1 MKIGLCT
8 VPPVEKEKSPLDIP
22 LGLLS
27 LAGMLE
33 KEKLKVEIEIIDF
46 FKLCK
51 DKILKKDKYFCRE
64 AINFLLEKNFDII
77 GFSTMCLS
85 YPLTLQIVDGC
96 KNRDIIIILGGPEAS
111 LSDIETL
118 KYFNSNNI
126 YIVRGEGERTFLDLI
141 KVFYSG
147 NLHSLSEIKGITYK
161 MNNKII
167 KNSPQELIKDL
178 DELPFPSFHLYP
190 YISEVEEVIIE
201 IGRSCPYSCKY
212 CSTSLH
218 WGRKSRFKSPERVF
232 SEIEYLKSNYGKS
245 IFFFLHDCP
254 TANKEYFIKLTS
266 KIKELNIKFRC
277 YARADHLTKEE
288 INILKENGLN
298 GIFYGIESG
307 SSRMQSFIGKNL
319 DLGKSYQILKST
331 SDAGIRFITSFIIG
345 FPPEEEEDMELTFVL
360 ALKSAL
366 LGGVSR
372 IYPLLPLAG
381 TQFFNKYKKF
391 LKFNRYIGDTIHLEM
406 LNLQFIKKHRELFPA
421 YYYFSNTKIPYST
434 IIYAHILMSALVHF
448 FPLFLYLWKFY
459 EKRKINDLLKM
470 WIKYCKDNNITL
482 TKVNIYQ
489 FNILPYFKEIFLF
502 LKWFKTNQKL
512 SFFSSQILKYELA
525 KVKLILEKDKK
536 CYKFVEVNMDL
547 NYFFKNFHPDIE
559 VHVKEFFKKK
569 KNYIMLHM
577 QENSIRPFLLNRFT
591 YIFLK
596 EYFNS
601 KNLESTFKK
610 LNIFNDSTKTQIIN
624 TLKAFFENE
633 RNISN

>member
-277 YARADHLTKEE
+277 YARADPLNKEE

-319 DLGKSYQILKST
+319 DVKNIIEVIKLTLNKKIMPTSSFIVGFPEEKYRDLEETFSLMLKIKLLGSETQCHMFTIFPETTFHKEYKSHLSYDGYISDMNSTILTKEDYSLIRKYKDIFSDFYFIPGFIKRDLIIASSLFYEFVSQFFLESIISLKYKDKYDFLHIVELWRKFLFNNKYIISFENFNPNFHLNEIFMYILTFFSSLIYSQKIKMSLLSREILKYQVAKNT
-331 SDAGIRFITSFIIG
+331 LIFDNKKNYWMG
-345 FPPEEEEDMELTFVL
+345 TFN
-360 ALKSAL
+360 
-366 LGGVSR
+366 
-372 IYPLLPLAG
+372 Y
-381 TQFFNKYKKF
+381 
-391 LKFNRYIGDTIHLEM
+391 
-406 LNLQFIKKHRELFPA
+406 
-421 YYYFSNTKIPYST
+421 KIPDLK
-434 IIYAHILMSALVHF
+434 IFIN
-448 FPLFLYLWKFY
+448 
-459 EKRKINDLLKM
+459 EKNEVE
-470 WIKYCKDNNITL
+470 IKCP
-482 TKVNIYQ
+482 KVNIICIMNKIKGKLKIY
-489 FNILPYFKEIFLF
+489 ILPMNK
-502 LKWFKTNQKL
+502 
-512 SFFSSQILKYELA
+512 S
-525 KVKLILEKDKK
+525 
-536 CYKFVEVNMDL
+536 
-547 NYFFKNFHPDIE
+547 
-559 VHVKEFFKKK
+559 
-569 KNYIMLHM
+569 
-577 QENSIRPFLLNRFT
+577 FLL
-591 YIFLK
+591 
-596 EYFNS
+596 
-601 KNLESTFKK
+601 KN
-610 LNIFNDSTKTQIIN
+610 Q
-624 TLKAFFENE
+624 NE
-633 RNISN
+633 KI